1 MYSNILALLFS
12 QIQTDLTLAVTNNV
26 IKCCLQKMHIIFTY
40 NYSTICMYV
49 IQSSKN
55 TEMHV
60 NLLSETLQKATN

>member
-1 MYSNILALLFS
+1 
-12 QIQTDLTLAVTNNV
+12 
-26 IKCCLQKMHIIFTY
+26 
-40 NYSTICMYV
+40 MYV